1 MLQTKKL
8 FKFEIIYTLL
18 TIILLIHTCPSYE
31 QLNDFWRSYIAN
43 YYVINYDLAGG
54 FIARG
59 LIGSITSFFFNY
71 INSKIYYGFFIMF
84 YFMVYEVLGLL
95 IIRGLK
101 KSFSPELSFFITIL
115 MMYNPASIN
124 YMVDFARPD
133 IYLVILTIIAMLLIR
148 NDKFVILVPF
158 LCIIGMLIHE
168 GFIVIFVPV
177 IATYLLFTYC

>member
-71 INSKIYYGFFIMF
+71 INSKVYYGFFIMF

-101 KSFSPELSFFITIL
+101 K
-115 MMYNPASIN
+115 
-124 YMVDFARPD
+124 
-133 IYLVILTIIAMLLIR
+133 
-148 NDKFVILVPF
+148 K
-158 LCIIGMLIHE
+158 
-168 GFIVIFVPV
+168 
-177 IATYLLFTYC
+177 